1 MKMKFTQKIAFLS
14 VLFVFLAV
22 ASYAQIGL
30 PGDGDPSGPG
40 DVPINGLI
48 ALGLAAGAA
57 LGLRRKLK
65 K

>member
-1 MKMKFTQKIAFLS
+1 MKFTQKIAFLS

-30 PGDGDPSGPG
+30 PGDGDPSGPV
-40 DVPINGLI
+40 DQAPINGLI